1 MMVRNWAIA
10 GLVAVCFARPAAT
23 SAELQRVTWPKA
35 VNYVIQHGSACSFFG
50 PVAKNLGLS
59 DGATVDYQVLSK
71 LGDPKRDFYV
81 TQKGAVF
88 LSIIWKSGAS
98 RRYTSSKDG
107 LLVKAMDR
115 NIAIPSERAADDFEA
130 EKSWWSA
137 SISSGKKDKT
147 SITTTIDCAN

>member
-10 GLVAVCFARPAAT
+10 GLVAVCFAGPAAT

-81 TQKGAVF
+81 TQKAVF

-137 SISSGKKDKT
+137 SISAGKKDKT